1 MFKILTGSVRKLLPT
16 ILLVSVAIIAGATDI
31 FSNTV
36 RDVVS
41 KVFAEYGQKVLP
53 FAIQALI
60 GGIVINIAYLLYQPI
75 RSGVE
80 KALQKQGASDRG
92 KNLALKSLQ
101 LVYWGMAV
109 FLAAAII
116 APDLLSKLFLGIS
129 LLGAALTLAMQGA
142 ANDFISGVL
151 LHFSPKLKEGDDI
164 ALIGLDVKGKVQDI
178 GYLSTRIEGP
188 DGLLVVPNREVWSRA
203 VKVVKPVKAPSLIII
218 PPGVSLDK

>member
-1 MFKILTGSVRKLLPT
+1 MFKSLSGSLRKLLPT
-16 ILLVSVAIIAGATDI
+16 ILLLAVAILAGATDI

-36 RDVVS
+36 HDVVG
-41 KVFAEYGQKVLP
+41 KLFADYGQKVLP

-75 RSGVE
+75 RGGVE
-80 KALQKQGASDRG
+80 KALQRQGTSERG
-92 KNLALKSLQ
+92 KNLALKTLQ
-101 LVYWGMAV
+101 LAYWGLAV

-164 ALIGLDVKGKVQDI
+164 ALVGLEVKGKVQDI
-178 GYLSTRIEGP
+178 GYLSTRIDGP

-218 PPGVSLDK
+218 PPGVNLDK